1 VDERAA
7 VDAIRHARSLGTN
20 FFDTAQALGVMAGA
34 QIAGRAYPRIGPCR
48 MLTAGM
54 VGVAAATALMITV
67 GPGTSLWWIRA
78 LLLLLD
84 SAETETPHS
93 AASACR
99 PDLVLYEACASGS

>member
-1 VDERAA
+1 
-7 VDAIRHARSLGTN
+7 
-20 FFDTAQALGVMAGA
+20 
-34 QIAGRAYPRIGPCR
+34 

-84 SAETETPHS
+84 SAETETLTRLP
-93 AASACR
+93 R
-99 PDLVLYEACASGS
+99 PVGLTWFFTKLVLPVPSDPRPTARTPAAPGASSPPGR